1 MAISEAQRRAVAK
14 YNAANYE
21 RVELR
26 LKKGK
31 KDTVKAHAG
40 SYGESLNEFVNRAI
54 DCQMERDG
62 AGGPQEAAGA
72 AAVAGGISLP
82 PDAMEAAQHAAEHTG
97 EAPAVFVARAIETQV
112 KRDKSSIALGINPA
126 TGDKLDSKGGAD
138 HE

>member
-31 KDTVKAHAG
+31 KDTVKAHAD

-62 AGGPQEAAGA
+62 AGG
-72 AAVAGGISLP
+72 AVVAEGISLP
-82 PDAMEAAQHAAEHTG
+82 PDALEAAQQAAERTG
-97 EAPAVFVARAIETQV
+97 EAVGEFLARAAQAQV
-112 KRDKSSIALGINPA
+112 KRDEIFLHTGLNPA
-126 TGDKLDSKGGAD
+126 TGGKLKGEA
-138 HE
+138 

>member
-26 LKKGK
+26 LKRGK
-31 KDTVKAHAG
+31 KDTVKAHAE

-72 AAVAGGISLP
+72 AAGAGGISLSS
-82 PDAMEAAQHAAEHTG
+82 DTLESAQQAAERTG
-97 EAPAVFVARAIETQV
+97 EAVGEFLARAVETQV

-126 TGDKLDSKGGAD
+126 TGDKLDKEAI
-138 HE
+138 